1 MACYSS
7 CLEKPYT
14 IESVSVS
21 LSEPKRK
28 GCAGEGGLARQM
40 RYKIY
45 PYRMLVAF
53 EVGVSYMKEQNILP
67 SVGTVFMTMCTVHR
81 VVVD

>member
-1 MACYSS
+1 
-7 CLEKPYT
+7 
-14 IESVSVS
+14 
-21 LSEPKRK
+21 
-28 GCAGEGGLARQM
+28 M